1 VSFFLRTTLNGRRIN
16 YRGTP
21 TTSTSHPIGATASPE
36 PAHDQSAT
44 KESATSFPKRVIS
57 CGWTSCTI
65 VQYVPRGDEAEA
77 KLHLTTRK
85 DALLQSWNGPTT
97 CGWPNCSSS
106 RVFKDK
112 CNLNEHITN
121 IHVAPLCCS
130 IDGCS
135 VGPFG
140 KRSDLNRH
148 VATIHGQSGFF
159 CPIESCQSMTTGFSR
174 KDKLVKHMR
183 EEHDNVRCSL
193 NHCGAI
199 ILDGQQEAHV
209 QNYHGDWE
217 CALMACQHGPPSYFT
232 QKAAELHLVRVHKMN
247 RATAS
252 FGSSV
257 ARGTVPDHIIQRDG
271 LTILPIHPIV
281 DCQSCL
287 ELLSKTN

>member
-1 VSFFLRTTLNGRRIN
+1 VSFFFRTTLNGRRGN
-16 YRGTP
+16 GHC
-21 TTSTSHPIGATASPE
+21 SSSSSEAAAAPE
-36 PAHDQSAT
+36 PAHGGSAT
-44 KESATSFPKRVIS
+44 EKLATTNRHRVTG
-57 CGWTSCTI
+57 CGWTRCAADYPFLS
-65 VQYVPRGDEAEA
+65 GEEARN
-77 KLHLTTRK
+77 HLTVHKHT
-85 DALLQSWNGPTT
+85 LLQSWKGCTT
-97 CGWPNCSSS
+97 CGWPKCFSS

-112 CNLNEHITN
+112 YALSEHLTN
-121 IHVAPLCCS
+121 IHVTPLHCS
-130 IDGCS
+130 IAGCS

-148 VATIHGQSGFF
+148 VATIHGKSSFV
-159 CPIESCQSMTTGFSR
+159 CPVESCQSMTTGLSR

-209 QNYHGDWE
+209 ENYHGDWE
-217 CALMACQHGPPSYFT
+217 CALMACQHGPPSCFT

-257 ARGTVPDHIIQRDG
+257 ARATVPDHIIKRKG
-271 LTILPIHPIV
+271 LSIAPILPLV
-281 DCQSCL
+281 ECQGCL
-287 ELLSKTN
+287 ELASKTN